1 MISLIKDEFIPLGD
15 LYENKRGREHKQEG
29 SRQWGRRMENVH
41 DSNDE
46 LYPWANVGF

>member
-1 MISLIKDEFIPLGD
+1 MRTKEAVNT
-15 LYENKRGREHKQEG
+15 NKREVDSEG
-29 SRQWGRRMENVH
+29 ERMENVH